1 MSALSPVDG
10 AVDEELARRGPRLDR
25 TGPPAVAS
33 RAALRGTDHWIVD
46 DQLPQLMGDA
56 EFPVAVM
63 DEAGR
68 LTWMSSALR
77 SLLGESGTE
86 CLLTGST
93 LYGEF
98 GNVCLKLEDLP
109 LARACK
115 QAEAHE
121 AVVTVT
127 ASDGAVRH
135 HHWSAR
141 PLFTPTGEHRG
152 AMAVITDITSSVEAA
167 RRCLDADLVTT
178 VSHQIRT
185 PLTSI
190 LGYAELIQGGVAGP
204 SEVKAATL
212 SILRAGHRLE
222 VVAAWL
228 CGQLGSGASR

>member
-1 MSALSPVDG
+1 MNTGSPVDG
-10 AVDEELARRGPRLDR
+10 ADHMIVGDE
-25 TGPPAVAS
+25 
-33 RAALRGTDHWIVD
+33 
-46 DQLPQLMGDA
+46 LPLLMGDA

-68 LTWMSSALR
+68 LTWMSSGLR
-77 SLLGESGTE
+77 SLLGESTAE

-98 GNVCLKLEDLP
+98 GNVRLRLEELP

-115 QAEAHE
+115 QAKPHD

-127 ASDGAVRH
+127 APDGAVRH

-152 AMAVITDITSSVEAA
+152 AMALVTDITTSVEAA
-167 RRCLDADLVTT
+167 RRCLDADLAST

-190 LGYAELIQGGVAGP
+190 LGHAELIQGGESGP
-204 SEVKAATL
+204 SEVRSATV
-212 SILRAGHRLE
+212 SILRAAHRLE
-222 VVAAWL
+222 AVAAWL
-228 CGQLGSGASR
+228 CGQLG